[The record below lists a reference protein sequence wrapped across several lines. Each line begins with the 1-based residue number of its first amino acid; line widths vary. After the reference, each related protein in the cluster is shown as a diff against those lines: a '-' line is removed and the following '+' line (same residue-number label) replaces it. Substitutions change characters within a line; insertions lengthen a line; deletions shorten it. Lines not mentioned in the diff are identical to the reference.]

1 MKNLIILTLILFTL
15 VCSCQSLQAVNINR
29 ESSMAILANISS
41 NSGNQAF
48 EISREAG
55 VAILASVSSNSG
67 NQSEI
72 NSNMTRNQT
81 NQTHTSFSINET
93 AANLWSWGK
102 VPNGYVLNKNGTLTK
117 LGDQE
122 WKPSI

>member
-1 MKNLIILTLILFTL
+1 MKNHKISTLILFTL
-15 VCSCQSLQAVNINR
+15 VSGCQSLQAVNIDR

-41 NSGNQAF
+41 NSGNQ
-48 EISREAG
+48 
-55 VAILASVSSNSG
+55 
-67 NQSEI
+67 SEI
-72 NSNMTRNQT
+72 NSNITINQT
-81 NQTHTSFSINET
+81 QMHTNISINET

-102 VPNGYVLNKNGTLTK
+102 IPMGYGLNKNGTLTK